1 MSDLVI
7 LLSFI
12 LFFLNPI
19 FNTNFLSTLYSGVS
33 GEGSGVIVEGSLV
46 AEPVATPPA
55 ADTKASVFLMITV
68 IGFMFSFHIVS

>member
-1 MSDLVI
+1 MSK
-7 LLSFI
+7 
-12 LFFLNPI
+12 
-19 FNTNFLSTLYSGVS
+19 LYSGVT